1 MTTTNGTKALL
12 ASLEADRVLVGA
24 FVNHDA
30 TARAVAHESRPIH
43 LVCAGTDGF
52 VSFEDTLFAGLIAI
66 DLDRPAGNDS
76 RR

>member
-24 FVNHDA
+24 FVNRAA
-30 TARAVAHESRPIH
+30 TLRAVANESRPIH

-52 VSFEDTLFAGLIAI
+52 VSFEDT
-66 DLDRPAGNDS
+66 RCS
-76 RR
+76 RGCSPSTSIVPPGTTPC